1 MAILASFGFGRLVLV
16 VVARGFLN
24 GVWRSSG
31 QLGHYTGFH
40 GNTIFL
46 EVMGRRVP
54 EPEPEPPV
62 TYIKETGCSVEILFL
77 LREEVLANCSA
88 RC

>member
-1 MAILASFGFGRLVLV
+1 MWWASSGCGCWGFP
-16 VVARGFLN
+16 N

-40 GNTIFL
+40 GNAIFL

-54 EPEPEPPV
+54 EPEPEQPEPEPEQPEQV
-62 TYIKETGCSVEILFL
+62 QPEP
-77 LREEVLANCSA
+77 EEPEPEPE
-88 RC
+88 